1 MSGQVVHFE
10 IPADD
15 VERASAFYRS
25 AFDWSVTG
33 EPGMNYWALRT
44 TETDDDGMPS
54 EPGSI
59 NGGMFAVEIG
69 HRDREM
75 AIAVSK
81 IVGLHAALVDRQ
93 LKLEFGFGIAHV
105 DEREGFEVQPV
116 GDFETEGPV
125 VEIHGRCLVQNA
137 DHGMN

>member
-33 EPGMNYWALRT
+33 EPGMDYWALRT
-44 TETDDDGMPS
+44 TDTDDEGMPS

-59 NGGMFAVEIG
+59 NGGMFI
-69 HRDREM
+69 REPTL
-75 AIAVSK
+75 VSPV
-81 IVGLHAALVDRQ
+81 ITVDVDDIDATLERIE
-93 LKLEFGFGIAHV
+93 KLGG
-105 DEREGFEVQPV
+105 RTVQPKAQV
-116 GDFETEGPV
+116 ADMGFAAYFRDSEGNV
-125 VEIHGRCLVQNA
+125 IGLWQNA
-137 DHGMN
+137 PEPDAADDDS